1 MRHSLYLAC
10 AAVLA
15 IGCQPMANSAPA
27 KTDANLPFA
36 MITVA
41 QFDEPWAIEF
51 EPGGQ
56 YALITEKGGAL
67 KLLRNGLEAVE
78 VKGVPKVDVGGQGGL
93 GDIIFAPDFAKSQIV
108 YLSWVASGEKG
119 TRGAVVGRAKL
130 SSQQDGTTA
139 LSSMEIIWSQY
150 PKTSGRGHFGHRM
163 AFGPDGYL
171 YISSGER
178 QKFDP
183 AQNTRSNLGKI
194 VRIDP
199 NPARGIVPQDNPIY
213 NDRVRQ
219 ELRMHVVRD
228 YEGARS
234 QIEIWSMG
242 HRNPLGLAFDADG
255 RLWDSEMGP
264 KGGDELNLVKRGA
277 NYGWP
282 KVSNGSHYDGRDIP
296 DHSPKDG
303 FEPPKVFWN
312 PAISPS
318 SLMIYSGNL
327 FPKWKGDAFIG
338 ALSGEALIRVDLN
351 GETAVKAD
359 EWPMNT
365 RIRDVE
371 QGPDGAI
378 WLLEDGSTGRLLK
391 LTPKS

>member
-1 MRHSLYLAC
+1 
-10 AAVLA
+10 
-15 IGCQPMANSAPA
+15 
-27 KTDANLPFA
+27 
-36 MITVA
+36 
-41 QFDEPWAIEF
+41 
-51 EPGGQ
+51 
-56 YALITEKGGAL
+56 
-67 KLLRNGLEAVE
+67 
-78 VKGVPKVDVGGQGGL
+78 
-93 GDIIFAPDFAKSQIV
+93 
-108 YLSWVASGEKG
+108 
-119 TRGAVVGRAKL
+119 
-130 SSQQDGTTA
+130 
-139 LSSMEIIWSQY
+139 
-150 PKTSGRGHFGHRM
+150 M

-199 NPARGIVPQDNPIY
+199 NPARGIVPQDNPFY

-242 HRNPLGLAFDADG
+242 HRNPLGLAFDAEG

-318 SLMIYSGNL
+318 SLMIYAGNL

-359 EWPMNT
+359 QWPMNT

-378 WLLEDGSTGRLLK
+378 WLLEDGSPGRLLK